1 MNNKIIVDHDAGF
14 FSCCTI
20 RLLRIVQ
27 FLNKEKIYPEVDSS
41 LQFNM
46 YKDNAGDAT
55 PFFFKT
61 LQEEEPINNIIKY
74 YNDDIDTQ
82 MSPYKELDFENIN
95 FSIKKYFSFSDLV
108 MQAYDYLMSKYNIDF
123 AKTIAVCYRG
133 NDKHKETNIPSH
145 EEILSKLDDVKS
157 LNPDYKILIQSDE
170 IDIYKK
176 ILYKYPDS
184 LVFNEIFKIEN
195 NKNFSIA
202 HFIPQGQR
210 TNQAILFLG
219 IMKILSQCAKLIINS
234 GNVGMW
240 LCFFRGNADGVYQY
254 LNHKEYVYGVYNEHF
269 KKNNTNFWI

>member
-41 LQFNM
+41 LQFYM

-95 FSIKKYFSFSDLV
+95 FLIKKYFSFSDLV
-108 MQAYDYLMSKYNIDF
+108 MQSYDYLMSKYNIDF

-219 IMKILSQCAKLIINS
+219 IMKILSQCVKLIINS

-240 LCFFRGNADGVYQY
+240 LCLFRGNADGVYQY
-254 LNHKEYVYGVYNEHF
+254 LNHKEYVYGVYNEQF

>member
-1 MNNKIIVDHDAGF
+1 MNNKIIVDHVAGF

-41 LQFNM
+41 LQFYM

-95 FSIKKYFSFSDLV
+95 FLIKKYFSFSDLV
-108 MQAYDYLMSKYNIDF
+108 MQSYDYLMSKYNIDF

-219 IMKILSQCAKLIINS
+219 IMKILSQCVKLIINS

-240 LCFFRGNADGVYQY
+240 LCLFRGNADGVYQY
-254 LNHKEYVYGVYNEHF
+254 LNHKEYVYGVYNEQF